1 MAPLKRIA
9 EKQKGFR
16 DSSEGVAEREEIM
29 SKYEVGNEVHEV
41 EKAGTRIIAIDGRR
55 YRCEA
60 NAEVLAPMLEESRC
74 WHVSDEGLRARVHAA
89 LSGTIGMTSAEVDEL
104 IEAGMADPFIADE
117 ILEQIEQ
124 IEQAA
129 EAKVEVV
136 EDPVGV
142 IQQANYAEHVA
153 LVVREKADRYLRVL
167 DIILSM
173 DKTEAEMAQAME
185 VQFGPAYEEE
195 LLAAIDELRVA
206 GDVGRGRRLIEAI
219 SEASPSLFERL
230 QRKYGCDQAAN
241 AV

>member
-60 NAEVLAPMLEESRC
+60 NAEVLAPMLGESRC

-241 AV
+241 VV